1 LNNPYKPT
9 DEEFLGMFPS
19 EHQEPDVEEVIV
31 DVVEEVVG
39 LNVAE
44 CSLENLK
51 KYFQQRPFDVLSHSR
66 SIEGLQK
73 EVSSH
78 RLVLPHQSTIDSCF
92 HLA

>member
-1 LNNPYKPT
+1 
-9 DEEFLGMFPS
+9 MFPS

-51 KYFQQRPFDVLSHSR
+51 KYVQQRPFDVLSHSR

-78 RLVLPHQSTIDSCF
+78 RLVLSH
-92 HLA
+92 